1 MKTTKKSINYIV
13 AAIVVLAT
21 ITSLC
26 GILTNTGLGEYTY
39 TSIRGEEVTIYGK
52 GIYQHMSADV
62 AVQGIGHD
70 YVTFFIAIPLL
81 IVSLLGYRRGS
92 LRCKY
97 LLTGTFGYCFV
108 TFLFY
113 TTMGMYNAMF
123 LLYISLL
130 ALSFFG
136 LVSMLL
142 SFNPDAVVAKFSN
155 RTPVGFTAGFLIFNA
170 GTIAILW
177 LGIVIPPLL
186 DGSLYP
192 TNLQHYT
199 TLIVQGLDLGLLLPI
214 AFVSAVLFLR
224 KKPLGYLFT
233 TVYFVFL
240 SILMTALTGKIIAMA
255 VSGVNVF
262 PAVYIIPTFN
272 LITILCTF
280 LLLRNIVNK

>member
-1 MKTTKKSINYIV
+1 MKPLKSIIYIV
-13 AAIVVLAT
+13 IAIALLSA
-21 ITSLC
+21 ITALC
-26 GILTNTGLGEYTY
+26 GILSSKGPGEYTY
-39 TSIRGEEVTIYGK
+39 TSIRGQEVTIHGK

-70 YVTFFIAIPLL
+70 FVTFFVAIPLL
-81 IVSLLGYRRGS
+81 LVSLIGYRRGS

-97 LLTGTFGYCFV
+97 LLTGTFGYFFV

-113 TTMGMYNAMF
+113 TTMGVYNAMF
-123 LLYISLL
+123 LFYISLL
-130 ALSFFG
+130 GLSFFG
-136 LVSMLL
+136 LASMLL

-155 RTPVGFTAGFLIFNA
+155 RTPVRFTAGFLIFST
-170 GTIAILW
+170 GSIAILW

-192 TNLQHYT
+192 INLQHYT

-214 AFVSAVLFLR
+214 AFVSAILFLK

-262 PAVYIIPTFN
+262 PVVFIIPTFN
-272 LITILCTF
+272 LLTIICSV
-280 LLLRNIVNK
+280 LLIRSINNH